1 MVFYLAPHNPG
12 FCSVAVLSPFTKTLL
27 QNRMKRLR
35 LLAFLE
41 GTSLILLVF
50 IAVPLKH
57 FAENPALVK
66 AIGPVHGALF
76 LFFVFQTIMVA
87 IEQRWSFRERTWKV
101 LVACLVP
108 FGTFY
113 IDRTILRK
121 LVNS

>member
-1 MVFYLAPHNPG
+1 MNHFLTTTIG
-12 FCSVAVLSPFTKTLL
+12 
-27 QNRMKRLR
+27 RLR

-50 IAVPLKH
+50 IAVPVKH
-57 FAENPALVK
+57 VMGNPALVK

-87 IEQRWSFRERTWKV
+87 IEQGWRFRETTWKV
-101 LVACLVP
+101 LLACLVP

-113 IDRTILRK
+113 IDRMILRK
-121 LVNS
+121 LS